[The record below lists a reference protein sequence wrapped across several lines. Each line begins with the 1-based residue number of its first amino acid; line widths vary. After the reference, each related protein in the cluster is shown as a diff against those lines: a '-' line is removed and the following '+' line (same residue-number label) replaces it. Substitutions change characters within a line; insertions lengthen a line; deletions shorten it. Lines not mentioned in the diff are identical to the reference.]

1 MAADISRT
9 STAEHVSAFLKSIGC
24 PANVLGEVTGLELH
38 DLNTG
43 IFGFESLLL
52 MFQDPTISS
61 DQAHRYATAVRNSLT
76 RSAQWETQGLLRRR
90 KVIDGMIYR
99 ALSNPKAVPFTL
111 NFKLLDDSF
120 DTVGMA
126 ALFKSEVLAAAI
138 VYREAWRRINT
149 KLPEHHRAPLFV
161 KASEPWVWSPE
172 ARKACIDYIMFS
184 NRRFE
189 DATAT
194 QYDWFLAG
202 SSP

>member
-1 MAADISRT
+1 MATDLGWA

-24 PANVLGEVTGLELH
+24 PPNVLGGVTGRELH
-38 DLNTG
+38 NLNTG
-43 IFGFESLLL
+43 IFAFESLLL
-52 MFQDPTISS
+52 MFQDPEISA
-61 DQAHRYATAVRNSLT
+61 DEAHRYATAVQQSLN
-76 RSAQWETQGLLRRR
+76 RSAQGESQGLLQRR
-90 KVIDGMIYR
+90 KVIDGMIHR
-99 ALSNPKAVPFTL
+99 ALSDPKAVPLTL
-111 NFKLLDDSF
+111 NFRLLGDGFDSV
-120 DTVGMA
+120 DMVGV
-126 ALFKSEVLAAAI
+126 FKSEVLAAAI

-189 DATAT
+189 VALAT